1 MSNIIYSDVLIA
13 SFDEFDVYKAVRD
26 GTYSFSSQDRKRQ
39 VLNPLKSS
47 AFSMQFVQGQRLTEV
62 TATRKTLYNVLLS
75 IGGLL
80 NFVLKFSMILIGNRQ
95 HFAMA
100 TNFMRKIYSV
110 DSKNPEDKDAQVAR

>member
-1 MSNIIYSDVLIA
+1 M
-13 SFDEFDVYKAVRD
+13 
-26 GTYSFSSQDRKRQ
+26 
-39 VLNPLKSS
+39 
-47 AFSMQFVQGQRLTEV
+47 TEV

-80 NFVLKFSMILIGNRQ
+80 NFVLKFSMIFIGNRQ

-110 DSKNPEDKDAQVAR
+110 DSKGPEGKDG